1 MDPTQLTTAAGITG
15 WLIQQGPDALGT
27 QVESSIIRTVY
38 IRDVLGQLAR
48 GTRQEFVV
56 TASDGSTYVITR
68 AAKLRLFRPSTGMF
82 TVRYTTFQP

>member
-27 QVESSIIRTVY
+27 RVESDIIRTVY

-48 GTRQEFVV
+48 GTRHEFVV
-56 TASDGSTYVITR
+56 TAGDGSAYVITR
-68 AAKLRLFRPSTGMF
+68 AAKLWLFRLSAGMF
-82 TVRYTTFQP
+82 TVHRTTFQS